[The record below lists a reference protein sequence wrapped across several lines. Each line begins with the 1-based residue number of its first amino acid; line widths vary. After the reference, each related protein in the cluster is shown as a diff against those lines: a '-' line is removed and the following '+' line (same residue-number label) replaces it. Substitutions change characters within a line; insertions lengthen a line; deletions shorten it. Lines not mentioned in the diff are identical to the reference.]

1 MGFAFAICNF
11 FGGENKRSQGCSNN
25 HRGRQLADWS
35 APLSIIPV
43 TFTAPPT
50 NAQRRRSFH
59 NIPSICGSSAA
70 VGEERR
76 GKKESTSSDTAGEVR
91 RTETERGAP
100 REANGLWSKRRT
112 SKRTSDLRRGLCNCP
127 WVFLF
132 FFPLSK
138 VIFAQ
143 FRHVFDRQRQQR
155 CPTRQLRGTLS
166 FGEDAGERTDRLV
179 GTARSPR
186 PPFPNYT
193 IYCGSA
199 PRSLEIWLQVINI

>member
-132 FFPLSK
+132 FLFFFFVFFPPLQSNFCTVPTCLRPAKTTAVPHTPITWDLIVWRRRWGKDRQVSWDGALPASPLS
-138 VIFAQ
+138 
-143 FRHVFDRQRQQR
+143 
-155 CPTRQLRGTLS
+155 
-166 FGEDAGERTDRLV
+166 
-179 GTARSPR
+179 
-186 PPFPNYT
+186 
-193 IYCGSA
+193 
-199 PRSLEIWLQVINI
+199 